1 MKCWEQVECAN
12 IATKMTFL
20 DLDGSKVVQP
30 AARGR
35 DDVLMATFPP
45 KGKTTLAHPVET
57 SVSPEGE
64 LPASA
69 RARRQ
74 MSACPLPASLMGA
87 GRELALFGPRK

>member
-12 IATKMTFL
+12 IATKITFL

-64 LPASA
+64 LPAGISKSKEA
-69 RARRQ
+69 DVSLSTPSIPDGGRQ
-74 MSACPLPASLMGA
+74 RACPVWP
-87 GRELALFGPRK
+87 